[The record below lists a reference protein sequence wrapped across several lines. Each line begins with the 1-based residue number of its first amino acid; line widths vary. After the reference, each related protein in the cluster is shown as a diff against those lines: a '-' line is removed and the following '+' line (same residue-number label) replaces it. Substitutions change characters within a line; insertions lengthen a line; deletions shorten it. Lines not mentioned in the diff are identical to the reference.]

1 LIREAENKPVRVGL
15 IGAGK
20 FGSMF
25 LSQLPNSKGL
35 HLSVIADI
43 HVDSAKQRCLDIGW
57 TQDRVEST
65 RFSEDAF
72 SIMKEGELDV
82 VVEATGNPVVGIAH
96 ANAAIDAGLHVVM
109 VNVEADV
116 LAGTLLARKAKSAG
130 VVYSMA
136 YGDQPA
142 LICEQVEW
150 ARACGFNVVAAGKG
164 TKYLPP
170 YHRSTPDTVWKHY
183 GLNLEEAT
191 NAGMNSKMFNSFL
204 DGTKSSLE
212 MAAVANSTNLTP
224 APEGLSFPP
233 AGVDDLPHVLRPR
246 NEGGC
251 LHHKGQVE
259 VVSSLNRDGSSVYRD
274 LRWGVYVVLEATN
287 DYTAS
292 CFQEYGMNTDESG
305 RYSAMYKPFHLI
317 GLEIN
322 ISIISAALK
331 NKPTG
336 SNKEFVGD
344 VIATAKRD
352 LKAGE
357 VLDGEGGYTIFGTL
371 MPSAKSLQIKGLPI
385 GLSENVKLK
394 EPIPKGELI
403 TWVQVETEQSSI
415 ALRLRREMERVF
427 APKEAV

>member
-1 LIREAENKPVRVGL
+1 MVRVAENKPIRVGL

-25 LSQLPNSKGL
+25 LSQVPNSKGL
-35 HLSVIADI
+35 HVSVIADI
-43 HVDSAKQRCLDIGW
+43 NVDGAKQKCLDVGW
-57 TQDRVEST
+57 TQDRIDAT

-72 SIMKEGELDV
+72 SILTESELDV
-82 VVEATGNPVVGIAH
+82 IVEATGNPVVGIAH

-116 LAGTLLARKAKSAG
+116 LAGTQLARKAKSAG
-130 VVYSMA
+130 IVYSMA

-164 TKYLPP
+164 TKYLSS
-170 YHRSTPDTVWKHY
+170 YHGSTPDTVWKHY
-183 GLNLEEAT
+183 GLNSEQAA

-224 APEGLSFPP
+224 APEGLTFPP
-233 AGVDDLPHVLRPR
+233 AGVDDLPHVLRPKS
-246 NEGGC
+246 EGGC
-251 LHHKGQVE
+251 LNHKGQVE

-317 GLEIN
+317 GLEVN

-344 VIATAKRD
+344 VISTAKRN

-357 VLDGEGGYTIFGTL
+357 VLDGEGGFTIYGTL
-371 MPSAKSLQIKGLPI
+371 MSSAKSLQIKGLPI

-394 EPIPKGELI
+394 APIPKGEFI
-403 TWVQVETEQSSI
+403 CWRHVETDKSSI
-415 ALRLRREMERVF
+415 AFRLRKEMERVF
-427 APKEAV
+427 VPNEAI